1 MMLVQVMEPRDV
13 TAPRQ
18 SDSKSLRSWSTTL
31 DIRDLNAR
39 TTKDED
45 EPEVILNEDMFLRM
59 SGFALAD
66 VTRRLPN
73 VENVEKLVLT
83 FCVVRKYSFK
93 YFFSF
98 YMFYPAKTM

>member
-1 MMLVQVMEPRDV
+1 
-13 TAPRQ
+13 
-18 SDSKSLRSWSTTL
+18 
-31 DIRDLNAR
+31 
-39 TTKDED
+39 
-45 EPEVILNEDMFLRM
+45 M

-66 VTRRLPN
+66 VTPRLPN

-93 YFFSF
+93 SFFSF